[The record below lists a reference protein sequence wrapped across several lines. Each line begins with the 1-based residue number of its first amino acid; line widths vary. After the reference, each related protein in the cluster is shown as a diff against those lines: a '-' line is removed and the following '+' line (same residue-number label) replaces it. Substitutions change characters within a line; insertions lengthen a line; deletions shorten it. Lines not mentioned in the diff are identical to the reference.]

1 MKRGVHSLPEE
12 HRHRPTSLLAVLAQL
27 EPVPR
32 RIDENVHRVLSIL
45 EEHHEADLI
54 VFPELFLTGYTS
66 VDVWE
71 LQLSVHSQP
80 IEVLQAACRG
90 HQTAL
95 IVGFIE
101 QAGLRPYNSM
111 LMIDKDGT
119 IAGVYQKTHLF
130 GGEAEVFTPGDN
142 LECVKLG
149 AITVAPLTCF
159 DIELPEPA
167 RKLANQGADLIIS
180 IAANMDPYYDDH
192 ELAGRARALDNRI
205 PHIYVNR
212 PGSEGPFDFVGG
224 SRVIAANGKVLSQ
237 AGRGESV
244 LSAELTCGAR
254 VEADVDYLSHLR
266 PELY

>member
-1 MKRGVHSLPEE
+1 M
-12 HRHRPTSLLAVLAQL
+12 LAQL

-32 RIDENVHRVLSIL
+32 RIDENVHRVLSVL
-45 EEHHEADLI
+45 EEHHEADLV

-71 LQLSVHSQP
+71 LQLSVDSQP
-80 IEVLQAACRG
+80 IQVLQAACRG

-95 IVGFIE
+95 VVGFIE

-119 IAGVYQKTHLF
+119 VAGVYRKTHLF
-130 GGEAEVFTPGDN
+130 GGEAEVFTPGDK
-142 LECVKLG
+142 LECVNLG

-167 RKLANQGADLIIS
+167 RKLAKEGADLIIS

-212 PGSEGPFDFVGG
+212 TGSEGPFDFVGG
-224 SRVIAANGKVLSQ
+224 SRVVAPNGAVLSQ
-237 AGRGESV
+237 AGRSETILCV
-244 LSAELTCGAR
+244 DLSYGSR
-254 VEADVDYLSHLR
+254 VESDIDYLLHLK

>member
-1 MKRGVHSLPEE
+1 MQRGVHSLPVEQ
-12 HRHRPTSLLAVLAQL
+12 HPRPTSLHVVLAQL

-32 RIDENVHRVLSIL
+32 RIDENVHRVLSVL
-45 EEHHEADLI
+45 EEHHDADLV

-80 IEVLQAACRG
+80 VHVLQAACRR

-95 IVGFIE
+95 VVGFIE
-101 QAGLRPYNSM
+101 RAGLRPYNSM

-119 IAGVYQKTHLF
+119 VAGVYQKTHLF
-130 GGEAEVFTPGDN
+130 GGEAEVFTQGDK

-149 AITVAPLTCF
+149 AITVAPLICF

-167 RKLANQGADLIIS
+167 RKLAKEGADLIIS
-180 IAANMDPYYDDH
+180 IAANMEPYYDDH

-212 PGSEGPFDFVGG
+212 AGSEGPFEFVGG
-224 SRVIAANGKVLSQ
+224 SRVIAANGTVLSQ
-237 AGRGESV
+237 AGHGESV
-244 LSAELTCGAR
+244 LRAEFSYGAG
-254 VEADVDYLSHLR
+254 VEADVDYLDHLR